1 MVGYLIRKGLNGV
14 RSSRDRL
21 RIALIRRLFDR
32 EKLAVE
38 RPSEVRKVL
47 FIRWDAKWGDSVV
60 FSFVPRELQRQGISV
75 EVIATADM
83 APVFR
88 DQFGVDTVH
97 VTKKRAG
104 YGEIRQLAKRIG
116 QVDLVVFFSHL
127 ANHRALYLL
136 SQLQARHVASLD
148 DSVGLVDLKLGEA
161 TRGRHFAEKYLTLLE
176 RCGVQGADT
185 QYLVPRNEQ
194 SEERVATFVRGRRPF
209 ICFNAFSKGRAR
221 TLTFETS
228 RQLIPMLLERLPG
241 HDVCVLSAPGKQQ
254 EVEALCQQWS
264 ERVFSLPDTQSVYD
278 NIALIAHADA
288 LVSGITAT
296 VHIADGLGVPSF
308 VLFPYDPADRDD
320 WHSRH
325 PLSVNMLAQPSEPLD
340 VNQLDWD
347 EVKKQL
353 SWFTSELGVSKL
365 DHSSPEP

>member
-1 MVGYLIRKGLNGV
+1 
-14 RSSRDRL
+14 
-21 RIALIRRLFDR
+21 
-32 EKLAVE
+32 
-38 RPSEVRKVL
+38 
-47 FIRWDAKWGDSVV
+47 
-60 FSFVPRELQRQGISV
+60 
-75 EVIATADM
+75 
-83 APVFR
+83 
-88 DQFGVDTVH
+88 
-97 VTKKRAG
+97 
-104 YGEIRQLAKRIG
+104 
-116 QVDLVVFFSHL
+116 
-127 ANHRALYLL
+127 
-136 SQLQARHVASLD
+136 
-148 DSVGLVDLKLGEA
+148 
-161 TRGRHFAEKYLTLLE
+161 
-176 RCGVQGADT
+176 
-185 QYLVPRNEQ
+185 
-194 SEERVATFVRGRRPF
+194 
-209 ICFNAFSKGRAR
+209 
-221 TLTFETS
+221 
-228 RQLIPMLLERLPG
+228 MLLERLPG